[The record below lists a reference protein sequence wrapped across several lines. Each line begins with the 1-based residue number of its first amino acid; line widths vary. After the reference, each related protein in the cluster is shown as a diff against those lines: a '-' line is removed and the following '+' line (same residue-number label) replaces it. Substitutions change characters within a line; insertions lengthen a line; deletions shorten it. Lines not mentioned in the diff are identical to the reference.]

1 MLFLIGFRVRLIQ
14 FYWCDPLDGLFFR
27 RDESSGSGTIQR
39 LSYSRVRIAD
49 RRRVFM
55 NLAIWQAIKQRSRR
69 SLIRIWVNG
78 MPKGGRLLLTA
89 QVVAV
94 FLASIAMSLALAHAL
109 ELPGKMR
116 LSKENYIA
124 TQTIYYP
131 GFTIGGASEGLS
143 MLAVLILLFLT
154 PANIQAF
161 WWTLAGLIGLAAM
174 HAVYLDSHA
183 SGKQVLD
190 EGHEPQRCQWGILR
204 GRRPTRGCG
213 RNRRFGRKVEDL
225 SESMGIFARLSSGTF
240 GGSSGIADC
249 RRRGAWKWLRTR
261 KKLSFCRKS
270 GSGIS
275 AQVAR
280 SI

>member
-14 FYWCDPLDGLFFR
+14 FYWCDPLDALFFR

-78 MPKGGRLLLTA
+78 MPKGGRLLLTV

-174 HAVYLDSHA
+174 HAVYWTLTHPVNKFWTKGMNLKGVSGGFFAVGGRLEAAEGTGDS
-183 SGKQVLD
+183 GEK
-190 EGHEPQRCQWGILR
+190 WKIF
-204 GRRPTRGCG
+204 
-213 RNRRFGRKVEDL
+213 RNRWEYSHVFRAAL
-225 SESMGIFARLSSGTF
+225 SAAALVWLIVAV
-240 GGSSGIADC
+240 AV
-249 RRRGAWKWLRTR
+249 RGN
-261 KKLSFCRKS
+261 
-270 GSGIS
+270 G
-275 AQVAR
+275 
-280 SI
+280 